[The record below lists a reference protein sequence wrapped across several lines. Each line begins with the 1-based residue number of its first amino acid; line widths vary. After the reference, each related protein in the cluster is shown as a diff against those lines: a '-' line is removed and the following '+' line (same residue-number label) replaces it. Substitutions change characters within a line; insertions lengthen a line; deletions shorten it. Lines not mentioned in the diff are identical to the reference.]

1 MRARKGQTDLL
12 SLDFQSVLDYCQC
25 QGPTRVSV
33 LHRVGL
39 PGNKAS
45 LSKSQRLREE
55 AGSIWNPSKGTAL
68 HKNART
74 TEKSTPSRRR
84 CSLALPASV
93 KGQVSHICLQA
104 PAGPVLGSPVA
115 LGLPGA
121 PLLDVWLPVSP
132 LFILLP
138 SLLSFVSVFLALSRS
153 FSLSPYPLP
162 PPSQGPLSSPPVLCC
177 PRVAQSGKAAPPGP
191 HPFRAPRT

>member
-1 MRARKGQTDLL
+1 MPKGTKAQDRAPQTLLGFCPRNHGLVRARKGQTDLL

-74 TEKSTPSRRR
+74 TEKSIPSRRR

-104 PAGPVLGSPVA
+104 PAGPVLGSP
-115 LGLPGA
+115 LWG
-121 PLLDVWLPVSP
+121 
-132 LFILLP
+132 P
-138 SLLSFVSVFLALSRS
+138 SVPSNCYIKTYLSHHLKVCAKWISEKLAG
-153 FSLSPYPLP
+153 F
-162 PPSQGPLSSPPVLCC
+162 
-177 PRVAQSGKAAPPGP
+177 
-191 HPFRAPRT
+191 